1 MICAVVEVKAPL
13 ELVVY
18 RQAAPWAGGTPLP
31 LNPAGTA
38 NGRSGGSR
46 AAPRRGSFAGR
57 VVPQATDRYPTVGPD
72 VADVPMPWNADL
84 EDPQTRAISRVL
96 LQREATADGLVT
108 SAGAARALEVL
119 GSAKSLDHPISEALC
134 RLLRDDAPTSIQGV
148 LMARSPTPDLT
159 YALVRSGLTA
169 AAVQALDWEADA
181 EALSHAHHS
190 PRSSRPRDA
199 SSSAGGRAS
208 WTRSLSTTVSTGVP
222 SRTSAPTP
230 RSPLHV
236 TRPRHHPQVL
246 A

>member
-1 MICAVVEVKAPL
+1 MGW
-13 ELVVY
+13 
-18 RQAAPWAGGTPLP
+18 RHTAASQPGRD
-31 LNPAGTA
+31 TA
-38 NGRSGGSR
+38 NGGSGGSR
-46 AAPRRGSFAGR
+46 PLR
-57 VVPQATDRYPTVGPD
+57 VEVRLQDEWLPQATDRYPTVGPD

-181 EALSHAHHS
+181 EALLARS
-190 PRSSRPRDA
+190 PLAALVAASRRLEL
-199 SSSAGGRAS
+199 SAGGRAS
-208 WTRSLSTTVSTGVP
+208 WTRSP
-222 SRTSAPTP
+222 SRLP
-230 RSPLHV
+230 
-236 TRPRHHPQVL
+236 
-246 A
+246 